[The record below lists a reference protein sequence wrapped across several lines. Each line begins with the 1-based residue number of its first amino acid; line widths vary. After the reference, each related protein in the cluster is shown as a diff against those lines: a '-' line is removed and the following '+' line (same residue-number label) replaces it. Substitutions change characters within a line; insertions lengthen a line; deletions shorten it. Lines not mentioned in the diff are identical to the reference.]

1 MPQPTI
7 DSSFLP
13 YLIQNVGSQT
23 LSKSVV
29 SSSLTK
35 MSKMKTRNWNVQSA
49 APATSDH
56 CVIAFNIS
64 TYQTLEIPILNY

>member
-49 APATSDH
+49 APTSE
-56 CVIAFNIS
+56 CVIVFNLS
-64 TYQTLEIPILNY
+64 TYQILEIPILNY